1 MIAVV
6 PLGICPYFLECLSY
20 QYDAPYVALSVLLC
34 VVICYNQAMKIA
46 FFSDCYLDLTGGIVS
61 SINAQK
67 AALEKDG
74 HTVYVFSTSYPKT
87 TEVRQKL
94 AKKCIFPVPSCR
106 WFFRGLTPVSR
117 RPGII
122 EKWLLREHP
131 EIKDFDIYYIHYE
144 SGCSIAGL
152 RLGKRLH
159 IPTIQV
165 MHGREDVGEANI
177 IPFGFRT
184 FIATILN
191 WFHSWYLPHPI
202 KVHRDDYLAN
212 TIAKAKMWTLMVN
225 HANFADL
232 VLTPSAHFRDKL
244 IHYGVKKKIEVFP
257 NGFNDQNFPDNPTIK
272 TLEPGDTLKMIW
284 HSRVSGEKRIM
295 PFLEALT
302 KLHGEYHLAV
312 YGDGP
317 DFRKATRYVKRHH
330 LHVKFYGNVKF
341 EKLKDAIANSHL
353 DILVSYNF
361 DTFGMTLIEAEAY
374 GVPVF
379 FCDPDMKEVVPAGS
393 YIMSRDPS
401 PLAMATALNDLINHP
416 EKISEMSKVMLSHR
430 DEVLISHR
438 IKKLEEIFDII

>member
-1 MIAVV
+1 
-6 PLGICPYFLECLSY
+6 
-20 QYDAPYVALSVLLC
+20 
-34 VVICYNQAMKIA
+34 MKIA

-67 AALEKDG
+67 AALEKAG

-87 TEVRQKL
+87 IEEQQEL
-94 AKKCIFPVPSCR
+94 ARKYIFPVPSCR
-106 WFFRGLTPVSR
+106 LFFRGLTPVSR

-122 EKWLLREHP
+122 EKWLMREHP
-131 EIKDFDIYYIHYE
+131 EIKGFDIYYIHYE

-152 RLGKRLH
+152 RLGKKLH
-159 IPTIQV
+159 IPTVQV
-165 MHGREDVGEANI
+165 MHGREDMGEANI
-177 IPFGFRT
+177 VPFGFRT
-184 FIATILN
+184 FVATMLN

-257 NGFNDQNFPDNPTIK
+257 NGFNDQNFPENPTVK
-272 TLEPGDTLKMIW
+272 TLEKGDPLKMIW

-295 PFLEALT
+295 PFLKALT
-302 KLHGEYHLAV
+302 MVDGKYHLAV

-317 DFRKATRYVKRHH
+317 DFKKAQRFVRKHH
-330 LHVKFYGNVKF
+330 LHVKFYGNTKF
-341 EKLKDAIANSHL
+341 DTLKDALEGSHL

-361 DTFGMTLIEAEAY
+361 DTFGMTLIEAEVY

-379 FCDPDMKEVVPAGS
+379 FCDPDMREIVPAGS
-393 YIMSRDPS
+393 YIMSSDPS
-401 PLAMATALNDLINHP
+401 PSAMASALNGLINHP
-416 EKISEMSKVMLSHR
+416 AKITEMSKVMLSHR

-438 IKKLEEIFDII
+438 IKRLERIFDIIKS